1 MGYDYKNGKK
11 RIDNILIDSNDA
23 KKANPIPTD
32 EKFTN
37 KNGYYGKV
45 TSIFVDIRKST
56 KLFTN
61 SKKNS
66 VAKIIR
72 CFTSEIIE
80 ILNDSNK
87 IREIG
92 IRGDC
97 VYAIYANQTK
107 QDDLD
112 VFYKAVYIN
121 TFLKMLNKTLS
132 KMKMQNI
139 KAGIGIATHEDLVI
153 KAGREGTD
161 IYSKIWIGQ
170 GVTYAS
176 KLSDMANSKNKK
188 VILMTSEFYNS
199 INELLF
205 NNNSGLSKSEF
216 EEYSVKPFDLFY
228 GCELY
233 ISEFNKWIDG
243 GMK

>member
-1 MGYDYKNGKK
+1 MGYNYKAGKK
-11 RIDNILIDSNDA
+11 RIDTILTDKNDA
-23 KKANPIPTD
+23 KNANSIPTD
-32 EKFTN
+32 NMFTN

-61 SKKNS
+61 SKKSS

-72 CFTSEIIE
+72 SFTSEIIE
-80 ILNDSNK
+80 ILNDTNR

-97 VYAIYANQTK
+97 VYAIYANQSK
-107 QDDLD
+107 EDDLD
-112 VFYKAVYIN
+112 VFNKARYIN
-121 TFLKMLNKTLS
+121 TFLKMLNITLS
-132 KMKMQNI
+132 KMGMKNI
-139 KAGIGIATHEDLVI
+139 NAGIGIATHEDLVV
-153 KAGREGTD
+153 KAGCEGTN

-176 KLSDMANSKNKK
+176 KLSDMAKGKK
-188 VILMTSEFYNS
+188 KKPILITSEFYNS

-205 NNNSGLSKSEF
+205 NKTSNISKEDF
-216 EEYSVKPFDLFY
+216 IDYRLKPFDLFY
-228 GCELY
+228 GCDLY
-233 ISEFNKWIDG
+233 IEDFNKWIDG